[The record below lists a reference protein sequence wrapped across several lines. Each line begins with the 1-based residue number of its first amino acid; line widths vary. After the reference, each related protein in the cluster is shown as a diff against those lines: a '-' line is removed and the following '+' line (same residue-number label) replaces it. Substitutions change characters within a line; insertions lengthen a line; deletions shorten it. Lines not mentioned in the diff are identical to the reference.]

1 MKVRMDGREDRKGR
15 KERDMAGM
23 DGYSTAFALVIAAT
37 MDGRTDGRTE
47 G

>member
-1 MKVRMDGREDRKGR
+1 MKVRMDGREDRKG
-15 KERDMAGM
+15 RDMAGM